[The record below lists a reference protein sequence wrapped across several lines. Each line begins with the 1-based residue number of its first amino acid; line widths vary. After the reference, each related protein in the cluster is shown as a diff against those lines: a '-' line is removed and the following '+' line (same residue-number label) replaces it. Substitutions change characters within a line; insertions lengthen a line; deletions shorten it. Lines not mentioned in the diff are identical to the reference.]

1 MKIEAENIK
10 IQLIGLP
17 RNKRVKQNEVGKVK
31 RADQIV
37 EAKLYFALL
46 ALLAFTTEEDIL
58 LAALSWKML

>member
-17 RNKRVKQNEVGKVK
+17 GNKRVKQNEVGKVK
-31 RADQIV
+31 HADQIV
-37 EAKLYFALL
+37 EAKLHFVLL